1 MKFITVTIDTL
12 NVPHTTATQ
21 NTFCMRDPVCVMSC
35 CHAYYTGTAGKHSMS
50 NVNWGSSQRR

>member
-21 NTFCMRDPVCVMSC
+21 KTFCMRVPMCAMSC
-35 CHAYYTGTAGKHSMS
+35 CHAYYTSTAGKRSTS
-50 NVNWGSSQRR
+50 TVNWGSRQRR